1 MSISMDRLSDIMEG
15 ALAAVEPFDG
25 HPFVLSRRL
34 TASQQTIDVYAE
46 VSCGNRSKPITLY
59 GYDAIYCSTPQEA
72 ISHIISKLNEA
83 VDALRQPEVVKTK
96 DDEWAEDFFA
106 RNPLRRVKP

>member
-1 MSISMDRLSDIMEG
+1 MEG

-34 TASQQTIDVYAE
+34 TALQQTIDVYAE

-59 GYDAIYCSTPQEA
+59 GCKRP
-72 ISHIISKLNEA
+72 H
-83 VDALRQPEVVKTK
+83 ALK
-96 DDEWAEDFFA
+96 AAAF
-106 RNPLRRVKP
+106 N